1 MKLGVFLDM
10 YDDWNGTLC
19 LNDND
24 DDLHLIVKGPTVD
37 IIENSSTVKELGLL
51 DADVVCFGFYDNEL
65 CVRLNVKKI
74 GPFKYKK
81 EN

>member
-1 MKLGVFLDM
+1 MKLSVFLDM
-10 YDDWNGTLC
+10 YDDWNGVLC
-19 LNDND
+19 LND

-37 IIENSSTVKELGLL
+37 IVENSSTVKELGLL
-51 DADVVCFGFYDNEL
+51 DADVVSFGFYDDEL

-74 GPFKYKK
+74 EPFKYKK

>member
-1 MKLGVFLDM
+1 MKLNVFLDM

-19 LNDND
+19 LND

-74 GPFKYKK
+74 RPFKYKK